1 MAHSH
6 RFPNRFFRGAFAL
19 VGFYSASRI
28 APAWAEP
35 AAKESLVRLRL
46 SGYVQAD
53 AVAYRQSSVDEINS
67 ATGQPLNEDRFTIT
81 RARVRADARASFLS
95 GAIEMDA
102 NTVDGPV
109 ARLVEA
115 ELSARWQGANKDA
128 PPYIMATLGLYKIP
142 FGVEGPEAERRRL
155 FLERSAINRALFPG
169 NYDLGLRIS
178 GGYRVFRYALAL
190 MNGEPIGQV
199 FFPGRDANGKKDF
212 LGRIGVDTRLHPKLR
227 IEGGF
232 SALSGTGL
240 HRGTPS
246 TKDVLVWRDA
256 NENGLVDGTEIQV
269 IPGTAATPS
278 ENFSRFALGA
288 DLRITFQW
296 PVIGETCLFGEIV
309 RAQNLDRGIEPADP
323 IGAGRDL
330 REFGYHIGLTQEISR
345 YVSLGVRYDQYDPD
359 QDASEQ
365 RGIEIVAKDRTY
377 STWAFVAAFKYTPRP
392 WTFGTEN
399 PFSALRVIAE
409 YDHRNNALG
418 RTAGGLPTTLG
429 DDSFAIRGEISF

>member
-1 MAHSH
+1 MA
-6 RFPNRFFRGAFAL
+6 RFLIPRNRFFRSVFAL
-19 VGFYSASRI
+19 IGFSSASAI
-28 APAWAEP
+28 VPAWAEP
-35 AAKESLVRLRL
+35 ATKESLVRLRL

-53 AVAYRQSSVDEINS
+53 AVAYRDSSFDEINS
-67 ATGQPLNEDRFTIT
+67 ATGQPLNEERFTIT
-81 RARVRADARASFLS
+81 RARVRADAQASFLS
-95 GAIEMDA
+95 GAIELDA

-115 ELSARWQGANKDA
+115 EVSARWQGVKKDV
-128 PPYIMATLGLYKIP
+128 PPYLMATLGLYKIP
-142 FGVEGPEAERRRL
+142 FGIEGPEAERHRL
-155 FLERSAINRALFPG
+155 FLERSTITRALFPG
-169 NYDLGLRIS
+169 NYDLGLRVS
-178 GGYRVFRYALAL
+178 GGFRVFRYAFAV

-199 FFPGRDANGKKDF
+199 FFPGRDSNGKKDF
-212 LGRIGVDTRLHPKLR
+212 LGRIGVDTYLHPKLR

-246 TKDVLVWRDA
+246 TKDVLVWRDV

-278 ENFSRFALGA
+278 QTFSRFALGA

-296 PVIGETCLFGEIV
+296 PILGESCLFGEIV
-309 RAQNLDRGIEPADP
+309 RAENLDRGIEPADP

-330 REFGYHIGLTQEISR
+330 REFGYHLGFTQDIGRFVT
-345 YVSLGVRYDQYDPD
+345 LGVRYDQYDPD

-365 RGIEIVAKDRTY
+365 RGVYIVPKNRTY
-377 STWAFVAAFKYTPRP
+377 STYALAAAFKYTPRP
-392 WTFGTEN
+392 WTFSTTN

-409 YDHRNNALG
+409 YDHRNNTLG